1 MTPLRQRMLED
12 MKIRNLSANTQ
23 KRYVDRVA
31 AFAKH
36 FGKSPDLL
44 GPEDVRA
51 YQVYLTQDKK
61 LSSSTMNVTVCA
73 LRFLY
78 QVTLQRWWAIDRI
91 NFARTGRKLP
101 IVLSPEEVIQFFQ
114 AIRGMKYRAVL
125 ITAYAAGLRVSE
137 VTRLKVADIDSKR
150 MAIRVEQGKGQK
162 DRYVMLSPRLL
173 TLLREYWKEYRP
185 SPWLFPGRT
194 PDQPISSASVRQ
206 VCLEAGL
213 ASGLTKRVTPH
224 ILRHSFAT
232 HLLEAGTD
240 LRKIQV
246 LLGHRSPTCT
256 ARYTHVAIQNIQQT
270 KSPLESLP
278 DIARVCP

>member
-1 MTPLRQRMLED
+1 MAPLRQRMLED
-12 MKIRNLSANTQ
+12 MRIRNLSVNTQ
-23 KRYVDRVA
+23 KRYVDRIA

-44 GPEDVRA
+44 GAEEVRA
-51 YQVYLTQDKK
+51 YQVHLAQDKK
-61 LSSSTMNVTVCA
+61 VASSTMNVTVCA

-78 QVTLQRWWAIDRI
+78 QVTLQRRWAIDRI

-101 IVLSPEEVIQFFQ
+101 VVLSPEEVIQFFQ
-114 AIRGMKYRAVL
+114 AIQGMKYRAVL
-125 ITAYAAGLRVSE
+125 ITAYAAGLRISE
-137 VTRLKVADIDSKR
+137 VTRLKVIDIDSKR

-185 SPWLFPGRT
+185 SPWLFPGRR
-194 PDQPISSASVRQ
+194 PDRPIAPASVRQ
-206 VCLEAGL
+206 VCREAGL
-213 ASGLTKRVTPH
+213 ASGLTTRVTPH
-224 ILRHSFAT
+224 LLRHSFAT

-246 LLGHRSPTCT
+246 LLGHRSPACT

-270 KSPLESLP
+270 QSPLENLP
-278 DIARVCP
+278 DVARVCP